1 MLIFEGR
8 YMMIFLKILKIFM
21 VKKIR
26 VYVIEGCF
34 KIIIKS
40 WLIWNVFCENI
51 FLENFSLMVKM

>member
-21 VKKIR
+21 GKNW